1 MSVQKEFSERQ
12 SDRLKVYLFREL
24 TQSVDRV
31 RSASKGESSPE
42 IRGG

>member
-12 SDRLKVYLFREL
+12 SDRLKVYLLREI
-24 TQSVDRV
+24 THSVDRMWSV
-31 RSASKGESSPE
+31 SKGESCPE